1 MCWLTVKASLLGL
14 LGLLWQ
20 ENSLDVWEYT
30 TLSDGDAR
38 QKLVQLLVITDGEL
52 EMTGDDPCLL
62 VVTGGV
68 SCQLEDLSCQVFH
81 DGCQV
86 YWGSGSY
93 TLSIVAFAEM
103 TVDTS
108 YWELQSSA
116 G

>member
-1 MCWLTVKASLLGL
+1 VCLLAEETSLLGF

-20 ENSLDVWEYT
+20 ENSLDVGEYT
-30 TLSDGDAR
+30 TLCDGDAG

-52 EMTGDDPCLL
+52 KMTGDDPGLL

-81 DGCQV
+81 DGGQV
-86 YWGSGSY
+86 DGGSGSY
-93 TLSIVAFAEM
+93 ALSIVSFAQV

-108 YWELQSSA
+108 NGELQSSA